1 MAENVNFT
9 VTFVYGFNT
18 IEERIALWE
27 ELVYIHDS
35 TLARSSPWT
44 VLGDFNQIIR
54 LSHHS
59 GYLSSIIDPSSIDDL
74 VGTMQDAELFE
85 CQAKGLPF
93 TWWNNNDSDPISKRI
108 DHALVNLDWSTAF
121 PDSFADFLQPDQSDH
136 APFQERL
143 KNVKEQS
150 LVKTLETEIETTHDQ
165 NRDEEKLEKQLQ
177 AWRNNPHGLINL
189 LRFRYDQRPKNFS
202 KHKKVNV
209 ELSPESVYNIFTHPD
224 NKRYFKNIKEY
235 ISRNVLKEEGPMQ
248 TVEVKQAAAW
258 KFLWWA
264 GTFPKMGVF
273 PGFGSWISKNSQQ
286 PLKAKSKGFE
296 NVESKLVSEKDT
308 NSNAPANNK
317 KNRKEHYDEKEE
329 RIQHILWHEE
339 KIIII
344 KIKIKKKVKVTT
356 KKGVYHMNLEMTI
369 GAAPELT
376 YLWLIDSWGSHFYD
390 EKKRRDLMVLTEDG
404 PRRVIKVEKAVVYD
418 FFSLTSIP
426 IPLHLIVEE
435 NEKDLTEK
443 VMLMKVFEGNY
454 KLEPVYVDQE
464 RLCKKRLPK
473 SQEEYKNCSGG
484 QGKIATKLIIN
495 QYFEP
500 YPPFN
505 LPPLSWYIRGNTIKT
520 SKNLLNA
527 LQDTAKIIRSTKG

>member
-1 MAENVNFT
+1 MILFKSLLKKSLMEKTGVRFVNMF
-9 VTFVYGFNT
+9 
-18 IEERIALWE
+18 
-27 ELVYIHDS
+27 
-35 TLARSSPWT
+35 
-44 VLGDFNQIIR
+44 
-54 LSHHS
+54 
-59 GYLSSIIDPSSIDDL
+59 
-74 VGTMQDAELFE
+74 
-85 CQAKGLPF
+85 K
-93 TWWNNNDSDPISKRI
+93 NND
-108 DHALVNLDWSTAF
+108 VF
-121 PDSFADFLQPDQSDH
+121 PGFVVWINQTI
-136 APFQERL
+136 QEPL
-143 KNVKEQS
+143 KNVKEHS

-177 AWRNNPHGLINL
+177 AWRNNP
-189 LRFRYDQRPKNFS
+189 
-202 KHKKVNV
+202 
-209 ELSPESVYNIFTHPD
+209 
-224 NKRYFKNIKEY
+224 
-235 ISRNVLKEEGPMQ
+235 
-248 TVEVKQAAAW
+248 
-258 KFLWWA
+258 
-264 GTFPKMGVF
+264 
-273 PGFGSWISKNSQQ
+273 SWIDQ
-286 PLKAKSKGFE
+286 PPKVQRLVVAGKRRRWKQSGSMLRAKSKGSE

-308 NSNAPANNK
+308 NSNALANKK

-339 KIIII
+339 E
-344 KIKIKKKVKVTT
+344 KKHPWKNPPPKVKVTT

-390 EKKRRDLMVLTEDG
+390 EKKRRDLMKNISIKVLTEDG

-435 NEKDLTEK
+435 NEKDLTGKYKKEK

-473 SQEEYKNCSGG
+473 SQEEYKKCSGG

>member
-1 MAENVNFT
+1 
-9 VTFVYGFNT
+9 
-18 IEERIALWE
+18 
-27 ELVYIHDS
+27 
-35 TLARSSPWT
+35 
-44 VLGDFNQIIR
+44 
-54 LSHHS
+54 
-59 GYLSSIIDPSSIDDL
+59 
-74 VGTMQDAELFE
+74 
-85 CQAKGLPF
+85 
-93 TWWNNNDSDPISKRI
+93 
-108 DHALVNLDWSTAF
+108 
-121 PDSFADFLQPDQSDH
+121 
-136 APFQERL
+136 
-143 KNVKEQS
+143 
-150 LVKTLETEIETTHDQ
+150 
-165 NRDEEKLEKQLQ
+165 
-177 AWRNNPHGLINL
+177 
-189 LRFRYDQRPKNFS
+189 
-202 KHKKVNV
+202 
-209 ELSPESVYNIFTHPD
+209 
-224 NKRYFKNIKEY
+224 
-235 ISRNVLKEEGPMQ
+235 
-248 TVEVKQAAAW
+248 
-258 KFLWWA
+258 
-264 GTFPKMGVF
+264 MGVF

-286 PLKAKSKGFE
+286 PLKAKSKGSE

-308 NSNAPANNK
+308 NSNALANKK

-339 KIIII
+339 E
-344 KIKIKKKVKVTT
+344 KKHPWKNPPPKVKVTT

-390 EKKRRDLMVLTEDG
+390 EKKRRDLMKNISIKVLTEDG

-435 NEKDLTEK
+435 NEKDLTGKYKKEK

-473 SQEEYKNCSGG
+473 SQEEYKKCSGG

>member
-1 MAENVNFT
+1 MEKTGVRFVNMF
-9 VTFVYGFNT
+9 
-18 IEERIALWE
+18 
-27 ELVYIHDS
+27 
-35 TLARSSPWT
+35 
-44 VLGDFNQIIR
+44 
-54 LSHHS
+54 
-59 GYLSSIIDPSSIDDL
+59 
-74 VGTMQDAELFE
+74 
-85 CQAKGLPF
+85 K
-93 TWWNNNDSDPISKRI
+93 NND
-108 DHALVNLDWSTAF
+108 VF
-121 PDSFADFLQPDQSDH
+121 PGFVVWINQTI
-136 APFQERL
+136 QEPL
-143 KNVKEQS
+143 KNVKEHS

-177 AWRNNPHGLINL
+177 AWRNNPSWI
-189 LRFRYDQRPKNFS
+189 DQPPKVQSFGS
-202 KHKKVNV
+202 
-209 ELSPESVYNIFTHPD
+209 I
-224 NKRYFKNIKEY
+224 
-235 ISRNVLKEEGPMQ
+235 RNYSTTEGPARL
-248 TVEVKQAAAW
+248 VVAGKRRRWKQSGSM
-258 KFLWWA
+258 LR
-264 GTFPKMGVF
+264 KMGVF

-286 PLKAKSKGFE
+286 PLKAKSKGSE

-308 NSNAPANNK
+308 NSNALANKK

-339 KIIII
+339 E
-344 KIKIKKKVKVTT
+344 KKHPWKNPPPKVKVTT

-390 EKKRRDLMVLTEDG
+390 EKKRRDLMKNISIKVLTEDG

-435 NEKDLTEK
+435 NEKDLTGKYKKEK

-473 SQEEYKNCSGG
+473 SQEEYKKCSGG